1 MPLVVGLYPCF
12 LPQGSSLRHQWAR
25 GPVPRP
31 ATRVEPT
38 APIGGYAL
46 GAAGLADAARGQAMK
61 SLIIKRSITLGGRK
75 TSISLEDAF
84 WCALK
89 EIAGGRDVTLSDLI
103 AIIDADRQHN
113 NLSSAIRQFVLS
125 FYRD

>member
-1 MPLVVGLYPCF
+1 
-12 LPQGSSLRHQWAR
+12 
-25 GPVPRP
+25 
-31 ATRVEPT
+31 
-38 APIGGYAL
+38 
-46 GAAGLADAARGQAMK
+46 MK
-61 SLIIKRSITLGGRK
+61 SLIVKRSITLGGRK

-84 WCALK
+84 WGALK

-125 FYRD
+125 FYRDRIAEPAGTARDALAA